1 MDNNKND
8 WERIKEGSGELKSA
22 ASKIFGALIFAAAM
36 LVGIWAFVEAIFEI
50 TLTPIQ
56 AILIT
61 AGLGFLY
68 LLRTWWSN
76 KQSK

>member
-8 WERIKEGSGELKSA
+8 WERIRESSKELKSA
-22 ASKIFGALIFAAAM
+22 VSKIFGALIFAVAM
-36 LVGIWAFVEAIFEI
+36 LVGIWAFAEAIFEI

-61 AGLGFLY
+61 AGLGLLY
-68 LLRTWWSN
+68 LLRMWWSN